1 VNPRR
6 SRLFGMLIVL
16 LLTASGCG
24 ELKDLPTAPSD
35 GGEPPDPTATFS
47 RVQSEIFTPTCARV
61 GCHDAFGAQ
70 QGLVLEAGAAYGNLV
85 NVKSSES
92 SLDRIEPGSPEA
104 SYLYIKITGSAGLT
118 GDRMPYGLPPL
129 DDAKLQLV
137 RDWIR
142 RGAPND

>member
-1 VNPRR
+1 VRR
-6 SRLFGMLIVL
+6 RTARA
-16 LLTASGCG
+16 LTFALAIGLAASGCG
-24 ELKDLPTAPSD
+24 ELKDLPTAP
-35 GGEPPDPTATFS
+35 GGSEPPDPTATLS

-70 QGLVLEAGAAYGNLV
+70 QGLVLAAGSSYGNLV
-85 NVKSSES
+85 NVRSTES

-118 GDRMPYGLPPL
+118 GDRMPLGLAPL
-129 DDAKLQLV
+129 NEAQLKLV
-137 RDWIR
+137 SDWIR